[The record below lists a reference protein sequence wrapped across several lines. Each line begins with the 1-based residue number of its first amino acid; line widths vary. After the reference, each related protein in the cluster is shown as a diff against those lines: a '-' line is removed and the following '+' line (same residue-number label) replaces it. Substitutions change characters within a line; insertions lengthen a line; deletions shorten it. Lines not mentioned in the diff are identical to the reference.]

1 MSAAVWWAVLATSA
15 GCYAA
20 KLAGLAVPTRVLA
33 HPVVR
38 RIAELVPVALLAAL
52 VMTQTVAEAAGSG
65 VAVVLDARA
74 AALLAAIG
82 LLLVRAPFLV
92 VVIGSAAAAAGVRLI

>member
-1 MSAAVWWAVLATSA
+1 MSAVWWAVLATA
-15 GCYAA
+15 VGCYAA
-20 KLAGLAVPTRVLA
+20 KIAGLSVPEAVLA
-33 HPVVR
+33 RPVVR

-52 VMTQTVAEAAGSG
+52 VVTQTVAEAAGAG

-74 AALLAAIG
+74 AALVAAVG

-92 VVIGSAAAAAGVRLI
+92 VVVGSAVAAAGVRLL